1 MCFKHSFLS
10 MRRIDAKSRKARA
23 VLVRF
28 SKSLASRRHLP
39 SQGECS
45 LHDPPSG
52 YGLEANRG
60 VASFGDC
67 SFQVGQDFLPRVA
80 ECRPLVSAVGK
91 EFLQKRK
98 AAEQGS
104 GDQNAAI
111 AVPDIGWM
119 HDGVQQQAYR
129 AGKDV
134 ALLNL

>member
-1 MCFKHSFLS
+1 M
-10 MRRIDAKSRKARA
+10 
-23 VLVRF
+23 V
-28 SKSLASRRHLP
+28 
-39 SQGECS
+39 E
-45 LHDPPSG
+45 
-52 YGLEANRG
+52 Y
-60 VASFGDC
+60 
-67 SFQVGQDFLPRVA
+67 
-80 ECRPLVSAVGK
+80 RPLVSAVGK

-134 ALLNL
+134 ALLTFDLLARIVARRIDAGPPFSAPFTL